1 MKESNRRRV
10 ARAVSNPFTFG
21 ILKWTTLPMFTP
33 SKEGLAV
40 VGTPELK
47 AERRRSFG
55 ATFPLLQLR
64 HGRDHLGSR
73 SSTLST
79 NSGASTSGSEDGK
92 LVEPGHQDRS
102 RFPLSQRESRRNPK
116 RKRRTIVQD
125 RTFPLYDWSLLWPLI
140 MIVLPPPT
148 SYRHTRPLLFNKAA
162 TKLRRRGCSIIPE
175 QS

>member
-21 ILKWTTLPMFTP
+21 ILKQMTLPVFTP
-33 SKEGLAV
+33 PKEGLAV
-40 VGTPELK
+40 VDAPELK

-55 ATFPLLQLR
+55 ATFSLLQPR
-64 HGRDHLGSR
+64 HGKDHLESR

-79 NSGASTSGSEDGK
+79 KSGASTSGSEGGG

-102 RFPLSQRESRRNPK
+102 RFPLSQTESRRNPK
-116 RKRRTIVQD
+116 RKQRTIVQD
-125 RTFPLYDWSLLWPLI
+125 RTFPLYDRNLLWLLI
-140 MIVLPPPT
+140 MIVLHPPT
-148 SYRHTRPLLFNKAA
+148 SHRHTRPLLFNKAA
-162 TKLRRRGCSIIPE
+162 TKLRRRGCPITPE